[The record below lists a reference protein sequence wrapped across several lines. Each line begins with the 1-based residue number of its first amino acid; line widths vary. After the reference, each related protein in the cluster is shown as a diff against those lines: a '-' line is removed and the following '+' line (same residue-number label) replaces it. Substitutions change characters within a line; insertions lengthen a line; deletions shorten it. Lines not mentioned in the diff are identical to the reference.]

1 MTQTSPDSKSQNQN
15 MEANFSTL
23 ILSIGSSAAM
33 SLGIAPNPATGKI
46 EKNLEVARFNIE
58 LLRMLRQKTAN
69 NLTGD
74 EQKFLDSVTSDL
86 QLKFVQIS
94 K

>member
-1 MTQTSPDSKSQNQN
+1 MAQSNQN

-23 ILSIGSSAAM
+23 VLSIGSSAAM
-33 SLGIAPNPATGKI
+33 SLGIAPNPTSGKI
-46 EKNLEVARFNIE
+46 EKDVEVARFNID
-58 LLRMLRQKTAN
+58 LLRMLRLKTAN
-69 NLTGD
+69 NLTPD

-86 QLKFVQIS
+86 QMKFVQNS